1 MGRKNIAEKMKDRIN
16 FILVPVSIAECIGYS
31 VAEGKEAGED
41 RREKEVKVV
50 AGFWGW
56 VR

>member
-1 MGRKNIAEKMKDRIN
+1 MGRKNIAKEMNNKIN
-16 FILVPVSIAECIGYS
+16 FILVPVNIAECIGYS
-31 VAEGKEAGED
+31 VAEGKEGGED

-50 AGFWGW
+50 ARFWGW